1 MKHCSVIDSDTGHA
15 TEIGFLCWDGLP
27 LDQLSVGLAYLKAA
41 NQLAADIQFRV
52 SVLSLEGTDVQS
64 ECGVNLSTSR
74 INDHTAR
81 CGYLFLVGGPVLP
94 PDLQNIL
101 GRVARAQLR
110 AGRVLGAVEAA
121 LIPLAHTGFLSGLT
135 VAATAPVLNALEEQ
149 FPNISPASNDSHARG
164 AIWSAGSRFS
174 LLNLLSKTTSDT
186 LTPQEQPRLNRKFL
200 SYRPNFGTCTTCAHD
215 IARVDNGF
223 TGDIVVDK
231 AIELFRNNLEEPLQ
245 IKNIAEEV
253 GISVRQLERK
263 FVAATGLTPKA
274 YYLEERLEKAQA
286 IVRFSNLMLTE
297 VALACGFGSNA
308 TLSQKY
314 KQRFGQT
321 PACERARMNASRFET

>member
-1 MKHCSVIDSDTGHA
+1 MKHCSVIEPDT
-15 TEIGFLCWDGLP
+15 TRVNDIGFLCWDGLP
-27 LDQLSVGLAYLKAA
+27 LDQLAVGLAYLKAA
-41 NQLAADIQFRV
+41 NQLVADIQFRV
-52 SVLSLEGTDVQS
+52 SVLSLTGTDVQS

-121 LIPLAHTGFLSGLT
+121 LIPLAHTGLLSGST
-135 VAATAPVLNALEEQ
+135 VAATAPVLSVLEEQ

-200 SYRPNFGTCTTCAHD
+200 SYRPNFGRCIACAHD
-215 IARVDNGF
+215 IAQVDNGL

-245 IKNIAEEV
+245 IKSIAEEV
-253 GISVRQLERK
+253 RISVRQLERK
-263 FVAATGLTPKA
+263 FVTATGLTPKA
-274 YYLEERLEKAQA
+274 YYLEERLEKAHA
-286 IVRFSNLMLTE
+286 IVRCTNLTLAE
-297 VALACGFGSNA
+297 VALASGFGSNA

-321 PACERARMNASRFET
+321 PACERARMSAPRFET